1 MGTYLRGKTWWI
13 SYFFGGRQRFE
24 SSRST
29 KKRDAQELLDIRKGT
44 PRAGQLRLTKP
55 NPPRLD
61 EYARRFLLTV
71 RHPNT
76 QKRYGSSVRNFS
88 ACFGNVK
95 ISNITADIIED
106 FKEERLSQGIRT
118 ATVNRDLAVLRRMMK
133 LAEKRRLINE
143 SPFREVDFLEEREQ
157 RRRPHILT
165 FEEEERVL
173 AAAAPHIRALAVLI
187 LETGMR
193 SRREAL
199 SLLWSDVDF
208 AHNLISVR
216 KSKTRAG
223 ERTIPISGRCKT
235 ELLRWRSLFGSEFS
249 SYVFP
254 SMHDPSKPLKDLRR
268 SWAKALKD
276 AGLQYFWLYDLR
288 HTLASRL
295 TQAGVS
301 PVFVAQIIGH
311 SSTSILSTYARAV
324 DEYRRDAIHK
334 LENLRHEHVSRQER
348 PLNPLNNSV
357 Q

>member
-1 MGTYLRGKTWWI
+1 LRGKTWWI
-13 SYFFGGRQRFE
+13 NYFFGGRQRFE

-29 KKRDAQELLDIRKGT
+29 KKRDAQELLDIRKGNA
-44 PRAGQLRLTKP
+44 RGGQLRLIKP
-55 NPPRLD
+55 HAPRFD
-61 EYARRFLLTV
+61 KYARRFLLTV
-71 RHPNT
+71 RHRNT

-95 ISNITADIIED
+95 ISDITADGIEE
-106 FKEERLSQGIRT
+106 FKEERLSQGIRA
-118 ATVNRDLAVLRRMMK
+118 ATINRDLTVLRLMMK
-133 LAEKRRLINE
+133 QAKKERFINE
-143 SPFREVDFLEEREQ
+143 SPFREVDSLEETEQ

-165 FEEEERVL
+165 FEEEDRLL

-199 SLLWSDVDF
+199 SLLWSDVDL
-208 AHNLISVR
+208 AHDLIRVR
-216 KSKTRAG
+216 ESKTRAG

-235 ELLRWRSLFGSEFS
+235 EVLRWRSLLAPEFS

-268 SWAKALKD
+268 SWAKTLKD
-276 AGLQYFWLYDLR
+276 AGLRYFWLYDLR

-295 TQAGVS
+295 IQAGVS

-311 SSTSILSTYARAV
+311 ASIRILSTYARAI
-324 DEYRRDAIHK
+324 DEYRRDAIHN
-334 LENLRHEHVSRQER
+334 LEALRDDHASQEERPENL
-348 PLNPLNNSV
+348 PYGCV